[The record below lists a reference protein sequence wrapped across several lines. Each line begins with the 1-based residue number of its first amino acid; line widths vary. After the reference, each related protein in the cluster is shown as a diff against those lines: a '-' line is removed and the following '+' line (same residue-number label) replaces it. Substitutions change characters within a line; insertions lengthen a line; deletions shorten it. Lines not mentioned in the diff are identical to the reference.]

1 MSDKQESTTKRIRLT
16 TFGVISIISH
26 SLGLILAAYHAYLS
40 FYLFTLDT
48 QIPTANFVTTEA
60 LIYSILHAVFG
71 ALSITSAAFG
81 IYPSRSSR
89 KFSIA
94 LLIAAEL
101 FIVTALIFDIL
112 CVVYYVQVYGVLGTR
127 LFIVYVVSI
136 VYITLLFVYGIIY
149 GVILITATFR

>member
-1 MSDKQESTTKRIRLT
+1 MSDEQESTTKRIRLT
-16 TFGVISIISH
+16 TLGIISIISH

-40 FYLFTLDT
+40 FYLFTLNN
-48 QIPTANFVTTEA
+48 QIPTATFVTTGA

-89 KFSIA
+89 KFSLA

-101 FIVTALIFDIL
+101 FLVTAFIFDITG
-112 CVVYYVQVYGVLGTR
+112 VVYYVQVYGVLGTK
-127 LFIVYVVSI
+127 LFIIYIVSI
-136 VYITLLFVYGIIY
+136 VYITVLFVYGIVY
-149 GVILITATFR
+149 GVFLITATFR

>member
-1 MSDKQESTTKRIRLT
+1 MSDTQESSTKRVRLT
-16 TFGVISIISH
+16 TFGLISVISH

-40 FYLFTLDT
+40 FYLFTLNT
-48 QIPTANFVTTEA
+48 QIPISTFVTTEA

-71 ALSITSAAFG
+71 ALSITSAGFG

-89 KFSIA
+89 KFSLA

-101 FIVTALIFDIL
+101 FLVTALIFDIL
-112 CVVYYVQVYGVLGTR
+112 GVVYYVQVYGVLGTR
-127 LFIVYVVSI
+127 LFIVYIVSI